1 MFLCAFVTLIEC
13 CSDRYRSWIGATK
26 NLPFVCGEVLVGV
39 LAIYIKDWRMLA
51 VPIYTPL
58 LASLAVFWFMPES
71 PRWLY
76 AVGKTDKAKAM
87 LLQAAAIN
95 NVSITIFAD
104 YFSEIQ
110 LLKYNFNADFYRS
123 NWIWLCLILQNL
135 KKMVKSRHHQHQYSQ
150 SSKSPSYSR
159 TYFCLDIC
167 G

>member
-58 LASLAVFWFMPES
+58 LASLAVFWFLPES

-76 AVGKTDKAKAM
+76 AVGKTDEAKRM
-87 LLQAAAIN
+87 LLQAAAMN
-95 NVSITIFAD
+95 NGRNR
-104 YFSEIQ
+104 EQ
-110 LLKYNFNADFYRS
+110 CCNR
-123 NWIWLCLILQNL
+123 C
-135 KKMVKSRHHQHQYSQ
+135 
-150 SSKSPSYSR
+150 
-159 TYFCLDIC
+159 FCEGGTLFQ
-167 G
+167 